1 MLIRLWWK
9 EWRTLAPIAATL
21 LGAAVGVQWFLLAYG
36 GEGVRNGILIPVALG
51 WAVLYAL
58 VAGSASFAG
67 EREIRML
74 GFLDALP
81 VGRGRLWLGK
91 ATFALAS
98 SLVLALVLEWIGSVG
113 WVHSATAPAI
123 ALDRVV
129 PFFALL
135 LGEAVVWGLFWSALC
150 RNAITAGI
158 CAVVTT
164 GIMSATSGW
173 TQNAYVGNE
182 PFGSLS
188 GLSVAWRGGAMV
200 AALAV
205 SWLTLNRELPG
216 GPQTRWFAP
225 IGRPDPSAVGS
236 SETRARWRLLP
247 TPAYWSIAWQTVREG
262 RVTWLQSAALVGLAT
277 VLRLW
282 SFDPGAVTVLAVLA
296 LVLQGASVF
305 GLESAAGTRAFLD
318 NQAVRS
324 RTVWAAKVTPWVL
337 GLAVPL
343 GLYMVGLTILVGD
356 RPGPSLWNNAWNEVS
371 VALALVGDVCG
382 VAMLGGMIFPRRITA
397 VMISALVVLA
407 VVVPQLTL
415 LSAGM
420 ISPAGLLVSPLIL
433 VAASWFWTGDWLA
446 NRGRRRWVRLGGLI
460 AIPFSLLVTAFIAGR
475 AWGVPDIGPQF
486 GAVDLRITPSDQGTA
501 YRDAAATIDLQ
512 GASGDLQRF
521 LELGEYASIPEVADY
536 SLNRNQPVLERLR
549 RIAAEPGMVVATD
562 TPSTIFN
569 LPKTTNAGVARRLFT
584 PLLEADALDRR
595 ARGDFARSWDDLATL
610 LRMSRQYAAGAR
622 SVGDFTLA
630 MQITRRAVAQAVAWA
645 NDPKITV
652 EVLEAARASLREIAA
667 PPSAAEVLRF
677 EAKRVERS
685 LDRPTDDWGDFR
697 TASPS
702 SDPLRR
708 IYTAWVVAP
717 SWERER
723 TRRLMRQI
731 EAVAIGNAAAAGRG
745 GETRRWVDDRS
756 LGMPRRES
764 APPAGAIDIGG
775 LYLASLPGDA
785 PMLASLI
792 TPFATARNAA
802 DTSVAERRLLDTFL
816 ALRVHQLKHGGV
828 APGSLNELVP
838 AELPA
843 IPDDP
848 FAAIYNLPL
857 NYGADE
863 DPNLGGAAMNE
874 ADIPQDPFG
883 PPPPSALAGGQTRDN
898 QPAATNPDG
907 SKVTGQTVSR
917 VAWAPTYRVYSIG
930 PDGRGNST
938 GTLVGRPAA
947 LSTSD
952 DISYSLPR
960 NPMPNQVKP

>member
-81 VGRGRLWLGK
+81 IGRGRLWLGK

-98 SLVLALVLEWIGSVG
+98 SVVLALVLEGIGSVG

-158 CAVVTT
+158 FAVVST
-164 GIMSATSGW
+164 GIMSATGGW
-173 TQNAYVGNE
+173 TQNAYAGNE
-182 PFGSLS
+182 PFGGPSGPSL
-188 GLSVAWRGGAMV
+188 VWRVGAMV

-205 SWLTLNRELPG
+205 SWLTLNRELAG
-216 GPQTRWFAP
+216 RSRTRGIVP
-225 IGRPDPSAVGS
+225 VGRPGPSAVGS
-236 SETRARWRLLP
+236 PESRSRWRFRP

-262 RVTWLQSAALVGLAT
+262 RITWLQSAAMVGLAT
-277 VLRLW
+277 ALGSW

-318 NQAVRS
+318 NQAVRP

-343 GLYMVGLTILVGD
+343 GLYLVGLTILVGN

-382 VAMLGGMIFPRRITA
+382 VALLGGMIFPRRITA

-407 VVVPQLTL
+407 VVVPQVTL
-415 LSAGM
+415 LSAAM

-433 VAASWFWTGDWLA
+433 VAASWFWAGDWLA
-446 NRGRRRWVRLGGLI
+446 NRGKRRWVRLGGLI
-460 AIPFSLLVTAFIAGR
+460 AVPYTLLATAFIAGR

-501 YRDAAATIDLQ
+501 YRDAAAAIDLQ
-512 GASGDLQRF
+512 GVGDDLKRF
-521 LELGEYASIPEVADY
+521 LDQEGYASIPGMTDF
-536 SLNRNQPVLERLR
+536 LNRNQPVIERLR

-569 LPKTTNAGVARRLFT
+569 PPKTTNVGVALGRLT
-584 PLLEADALDRR
+584 PQLEADALDRR

-610 LRMSRQYAAGAR
+610 LRMSRQCAVGAR
-622 SVGDFTLA
+622 SLVDFRLA
-630 MQITRRAVAQAVAWA
+630 TQITRRAVGQAVAWA

-652 EVLEAARASLREIAA
+652 DTLEAARASLREIAE

-677 EAKRVERS
+677 EARRIERS
-685 LDRPTDDWGDFR
+685 LDRPTDDWVDFL
-697 TASPS
+697 TAAPANN
-702 SDPLRR
+702 PLRR
-708 IYTAWVVAP
+708 ISTAWVVAP

-731 EAVAIGNAAAAGRG
+731 EAVAIRNAAVQRRFDMIWWSDFQLFRVPQATTAATAG
-745 GETRRWVDDRS
+745 GVDS
-756 LGMPRRES
+756 GVPLLS
-764 APPAGAIDIGG
+764 VLPA
-775 LYLASLPGDA
+775 DA
-785 PMLASLI
+785 PLLANLVG
-792 TPFATARNAA
+792 PFATARNVA

-828 APGSLNELVP
+828 APGSLDELVP
-838 AELPA
+838 AELTA

-848 FAAIYNLPL
+848 FAINTSPSLR
-857 NYGADE
+857 YGADV
-863 DPNLGGAAMNE
+863 DPNLRSIRMSGAG
-874 ADIPQDPFG
+874 DSPTSLVS
-883 PPPPSALAGGQTRDN
+883 PPPSALAGGQTRND
-898 QPAATNPDG
+898 QPIAANPVSSND
-907 SKVTGQTVSR
+907 KEQTTSR

-930 PDGRGNST
+930 PDGRDNST
-938 GTLVGRPAA
+938 EALMGQPA
-947 LSTSD
+947 SFGSVD

-960 NPMPNQVKP
+960 NPMPNQAKP

>member
-9 EWRTLAPIAATL
+9 EWRTLAPIMATL
-21 LGAAVGVQWFLLAYG
+21 VGAAVGVQWFLLSSG
-36 GEGVRNGILIPVALG
+36 GPEVRNGITIPIALG
-51 WAVLYAL
+51 WGVLYAL

-67 EREIRML
+67 ERETRML

-81 VGRGRLWLGK
+81 VGRGTLWLGK

-98 SLVLALVLEWIGSVG
+98 SLVLALVLDWIGSVG

-123 ALDRVV
+123 SLDRVV

-135 LGEAVVWGLFWSALC
+135 LVEAVVWGLFWSALC

-205 SWLTLNRELPG
+205 SWLTLNRELTG
-216 GPQTRWFAP
+216 GHLTRGNVP

-262 RVTWLQSAALVGLAT
+262 RITWLQSAAMIGLAT
-277 VLRLW
+277 VLGSW
-282 SFDPGAVTVLAVLA
+282 SYDPGAVLVLAVLA

-318 NQAVRS
+318 NQAVRP

-343 GLYMVGLTILVGD
+343 GLYLVGLTILVGG
-356 RPGPSLWNNAWNEVS
+356 RPGPSPWSNGWNELS

-407 VVVPQLTL
+407 VVVPQVAL

-420 ISPAGLLVSPLIL
+420 VSPPSLLLSALIL

-446 NRGRRRWVRLGGLI
+446 NRGWRRWAKLAGLV
-460 AIPFSLLVTAFIAGR
+460 AVPYGLLATAFIAGR
-475 AWGVPDIGPQF
+475 AWGVPHLGPQF

-512 GASGDLQRF
+512 GVGGDLQRF
-521 LELGEYASIPEVADY
+521 LNQEGYASIPGVNDY
-536 SLNRNQPVLERLR
+536 LNRNQPVIERLR
-549 RIAAEPGMVVATD
+549 RIAAEPGMVVASD

-569 LPKTTNAGVARRLFT
+569 PPKTTNVEVARRFT
-584 PLLEADALDRR
+584 SLLEADALDRR
-595 ARGDFARSWDDLATL
+595 ARGDFARSWDDLAAL
-610 LRMSRQYAAGAR
+610 LQMSHQYAEGAR

-630 MQITRRAVAQAVAWA
+630 TQITRRAVAQAVAWA

-652 EVLEAARASLREIAA
+652 DTIEAARVSLREIAD
-667 PPSAAEVLRF
+667 PPSAVEVLRF

-685 LDRPTDDWGDFR
+685 LDRPTDDWVDFL
-697 TASPS
+697 TVSPMNN
-702 SDPLRR
+702 PFQR
-708 IYTAWVVAP
+708 IYAAWVVAP

-731 EAVAIGNAAAAGRG
+731 EAVAIGNATANSRV
-745 GETRRWVDDRS
+745 GETRRWVDGRS
-756 LGMPRRES
+756 LDLPRRES
-764 APPAGAIDIGG
+764 ALTAWAIDFGG

-792 TPFATARNAA
+792 TPFATARNVV
-802 DTSVAERRLLDTFL
+802 DTSVAERRLLATFL

-828 APGSLNELVP
+828 APGSLDELVT

-843 IPDDP
+843 ILDDP
-848 FAAIYNLPL
+848 FAVTTSPSLS
-857 NYGADE
+857 YGADE
-863 DPNLGGAAMNE
+863 DPNLGATAMNE
-874 ADIPQDPFG
+874 AEIPQDPFG
-883 PPPPSALAGGQTRDN
+883 SPPPSAVAGGQTRDN
-898 QPAATNPDG
+898 HPAATNPDG
-907 SKVTGQTVSR
+907 SKIAGQTTSR

-938 GTLVGRPAA
+938 GTLVGRPAR
-947 LSTSD
+947 LSTND

-960 NPMPNQVKP
+960 NPMPNQAKP